1 MSGGLQGSF
10 LDDIVAHVDDDTPRL
25 VYADWLTENGQDDR
39 AEFIRVQVERAR
51 LPVWDPGQVRL
62 CVRERQLLAA
72 HGEAWLKE
80 MPAIKGVQWEGFR
93 RGIVAEVSFA
103 SYEAMRTTAP
113 AVRAAAPI
121 EAVTVHWPR
130 RGERRA
136 LPIAEL
142 RELVLTGRPYDEEV
156 AWLADS
162 PQLSTLRSLTVLGL
176 AVEDLTRL
184 TASPHLGGLRV
195 LRLPS
200 NGLGNAGVR
209 ALTQAATL
217 TALEEIDLTGPGYYA
232 SYYDDPIINVPGAE
246 ALAGWP
252 GLATVRTLTLTGSDV
267 RRNGLRALLQSPYNG
282 SLKVLSL
289 RSGRLDPQAVATFRD
304 ARDGLRLEALD
315 LGDNALKEPG
325 VIHLASAKCLSELR
339 ALLLDRCELP
349 ASAGERLAKAG
360 FFDTLRGLNLDH
372 NRLGPT
378 GLAAL
383 LHRQPAS
390 LHMLHVGDNDLTVQG
405 VDLLAGSPASDG
417 LLELDVSGNRLGVAG
432 ARALGEATHL
442 RGLQV
447 LRLADPKFD
456 TAALAASP
464 LGQRLLALETQELP
478 SNDYMPRYDAWPMD
492 DEDDEDE
499 ETDISF

>member
-10 LDDIVAHVDDDTPRL
+10 LEDIVAHVDDDTPRL

-62 CVRERQLLAA
+62 RVRERQLLAA
-72 HGEAWLKE
+72 HGEEWLAE
-80 MPAIKGVQWEGFR
+80 MPAIKGVRWEGFR

-121 EAVTVHWPR
+121 EAVTVHWPS

-246 ALAGWP
+246 ALASWP

-289 RSGRLDPQAVATFRD
+289 RSGRLDPQAVAAFRD

-349 ASAGERLAKAG
+349 ASA
-360 FFDTLRGLNLDH
+360 
-372 NRLGPT
+372 
-378 GLAAL
+378 
-383 LHRQPAS
+383 PAS
-390 LHMLHVGDNDLTVQG
+390 GWRRRGFSTPCGAEPRSQPPRPDGPGRPAASSVRRRSTCCICATTTSPRGSGATSR
-405 VDLLAGSPASDG
+405 SPASDG
-417 LLELDVSGNRLGVAG
+417 LLELDVSGNRLGVATRG
-432 ARALGEATHL
+432 GWARRRTC
-442 RGLQV
+442 
-447 LRLADPKFD
+447 
-456 TAALAASP
+456 AACRCC
-464 LGQRLLALETQELP
+464 G
-478 SNDYMPRYDAWPMD
+478 
-492 DEDDEDE
+492 
-499 ETDISF
+499 